1 MLKDLNITAV
11 LPAADISRAGDFHQ
25 SGLQLDAPERLNEVF
40 EDYDMPGLVTGNGV
54 VTPIGQAG
62 WFKDSEGNIFNLIQ
76 RG

>member
-1 MLKDLNITAV
+1 
-11 LPAADISRAGDFHQ
+11 
-25 SGLQLDAPERLNEVF
+25 
-40 EDYDMPGLVTGNGV
+40 MPGLVTGNGV